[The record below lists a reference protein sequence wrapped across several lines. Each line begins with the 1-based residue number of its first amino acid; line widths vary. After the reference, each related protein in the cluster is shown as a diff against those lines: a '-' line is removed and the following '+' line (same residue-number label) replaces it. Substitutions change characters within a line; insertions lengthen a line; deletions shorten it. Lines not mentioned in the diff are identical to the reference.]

1 MEIQAIRTVKPAE
14 SLYLVLH
21 RMRMDQIKN
30 HSNAQSVSG
39 IYQLLQ
45 LIGGPKRELTAK
57 KLDTWYPNEP

>member
-1 MEIQAIRTVKPAE
+1 
-14 SLYLVLH
+14 
-21 RMRMDQIKN
+21 MRMDQIKN